1 MIIRKLEESIRA
13 LAGDG
18 KAIILIG
25 PRQVGKTTLLK
36 TLTKG
41 KNVLWLDA
49 DDSTV
54 RGALSNPNEAMLRV
68 LIGEKT
74 TLVIDEAQRVDN
86 IGLAV
91 KILVDQFQGLQVY
104 VSGSSAFEISN
115 KLNEPLTGRKWELQL
130 FPFTFSEL
138 TANNGYLEEIS
149 LLPHRLVF
157 GTYPEVVNHANTAK
171 QRIQALAN
179 SYLYKD
185 IFAIDEIKKSEKF
198 QVLLKSLAFQIGQQ
212 VSYNELAKQCGL
224 DVGTVE
230 RYIHVLEKAFVIFR
244 IPSFQRNLRN
254 ELKKSKKIYFV
265 DNGIRNAVIE
275 MWQPLDAR
283 TDKGALWENFLMSE
297 RWKKHHYEQSN
308 TKMYFWRTTAQQEID
323 LIEEENGE
331 LRAYEFKYSP
341 TKSIKLSSTFL
352 SSYNPAV
359 ATTIHSENLF
369 EFLLNEKVR
378 KGKKGEE

>member
-13 LAGDG
+13 LTGDG

-68 LIGEKT
+68 IIGEKT

-149 LLPHRLVF
+149 LLAHRLVF

-198 QVLLKSLAFQIGQQ
+198 QLLLKSLAFQIGQQ

-352 SSYNPAV
+352 SSYNPTV
-359 ATTIHSENLF
+359 ATTIHAENLF
-369 EFLLNEKVR
+369 EFL
-378 KGKKGEE
+378 

>member
-1 MIIRKLEESIRA
+1 MIIRKLEQNMRV

-54 RGALSNPNEAMLRV
+54 RNALGNPNEAMLRV

-74 TLVIDEAQRVDN
+74 TLVIDEAQRIDN

-91 KILVDQFQGLQVY
+91 KILVDQFKGLQIY

-138 TANNGYLEEIS
+138 TGNNGYLEEIS

-185 IFAIDEIKKSEKF
+185 VFAIDEIKKSEKF

-244 IPSFQRNLRN
+244 VPSFQRNLRN
-254 ELKKSKKIYFV
+254 ELKKSKKIYFI

-275 MWQPLDAR
+275 MWQPIDSR

-323 LIEEENGE
+323 LIEEENGV

-341 TKSIKLSSTFL
+341 TKVSKLSSTFL
-352 SSYNPAV
+352 SSYNPTV

-369 EFLLNEKVR
+369 EFLLKE
-378 KGKKGEE
+378 

>member
-1 MIIRKLEESIRA
+1 MIIRKLEENMRA

-18 KAIILIG
+18 KAMILIG

-91 KILVDQFQGLQVY
+91 KILVDQFEGLQIY

-157 GTYPEVVNHANTAK
+157 GSYPEVVNHANTAK

-254 ELKKSKKIYFV
+254 ELKKSKKIYFI

-323 LIEEENGE
+323 LIEEENGQ

-352 SSYNPAV
+352 SSYNPTV

-369 EFLLNEKVR
+369 EFLLNE
-378 KGKKGEE
+378 

>member
-1 MIIRKLEESIRA
+1 MIIRKLEEKMRA

-36 TLTKG
+36 TITKG
-41 KNVLWLDA
+41 ENVLWLDA

-54 RGALSNPNEAMLRV
+54 RNALDNPNEAMLRV

-74 TLVIDEAQRVDN
+74 TLVIDEAQRIDN

-91 KILVDQFQGLQVY
+91 KILVDQFEGLQIY

-138 TANNGYLEEIS
+138 TANKGYLEEIS

-185 IFAIDEIKKSEKF
+185 VFAIDEIKKSEKF

-254 ELKKSKKIYFV
+254 ELKKSKKIYFI

-275 MWQPLDAR
+275 MWQPIDSR

-323 LIEEENGE
+323 LIEEENGD

-341 TKSIKLSSTFL
+341 TKVGKLSSTFL
-352 SSYNPAV
+352 SSYNPSI

-369 EFLLNEKVR
+369 EFLLSE
-378 KGKKGEE
+378 

>member
-1 MIIRKLEESIRA
+1 MIIRKLEQNMRV

-54 RGALSNPNEAMLRV
+54 RNALGNPNEAMLRV

-74 TLVIDEAQRVDN
+74 TLVIDEAQRIDN

-91 KILVDQFQGLQVY
+91 KILVDQFEGLQIY

-138 TANNGYLEEIS
+138 TGNNGYLEEIS

-185 IFAIDEIKKSEKF
+185 VFAIDEIKKSEKF

-244 IPSFQRNLRN
+244 VPSFQRNLRN
-254 ELKKSKKIYFV
+254 ELKKSKKIYFI

-275 MWQPLDAR
+275 MWQPIDSR

-323 LIEEENGE
+323 LIEEENGV

-341 TKSIKLSSTFL
+341 TKVSKLSSTFL
-352 SSYNPAV
+352 SSYNPTV

-369 EFLLNEKVR
+369 EFLLKE
-378 KGKKGEE
+378 

>member
-1 MIIRKLEESIRA
+1 MIIRKLEENMRD

-54 RGALSNPNEAMLRV
+54 RNALDNPNEAMLRV
-68 LIGEKT
+68 LIGERT
-74 TLVIDEAQRVDN
+74 TLVIDEAQRIDN

-91 KILVDQFQGLQVY
+91 KILVDQFKGLQIY

-185 IFAIDEIKKSEKF
+185 VFAIDEIKKSEKF

-212 VSYNELAKQCGL
+212 VSNNELARQCGL

-244 IPSFQRNLRN
+244 VPSFQRNLRN
-254 ELKKSKKIYFV
+254 ELKKSKKIYFI

-275 MWQPLDAR
+275 MWQPIDFR

-323 LIEEENGE
+323 LIEEENGV

-341 TKSIKLSSTFL
+341 TKVGKLSSTFL
-352 SSYNPAV
+352 SSYTPSV

-369 EFLLNEKVR
+369 EFLLNE
-378 KGKKGEE
+378 

>member
-1 MIIRKLEESIRA
+1 MRA

-138 TANNGYLEEIS
+138 TAKNGYLEEIS

-331 LRAYEFKYSP
+331 LRAYEFNYSP

-352 SSYNPAV
+352 SNYNPTV

-369 EFLLNEKVR
+369 EFLLNE
-378 KGKKGEE
+378 

>member
-1 MIIRKLEESIRA
+1 MIIRKLEEKMRA

-54 RGALSNPNEAMLRV
+54 RNALDNPNEAMLRV
-68 LIGEKT
+68 LIGERT
-74 TLVIDEAQRVDN
+74 TLVIDEAQRIDN

-91 KILVDQFQGLQVY
+91 KILVDQFEGLQIY

-130 FPFTFSEL
+130 FPFSFSEL

-149 LLPHRLVF
+149 LLPHRLIF

-185 IFAIDEIKKSEKF
+185 VFAIDEIKKSEKF

-212 VSYNELAKQCGL
+212 VSNNELARQCGL

-244 IPSFQRNLRN
+244 VPSFQRNLRN
-254 ELKKSKKIYFV
+254 ELKKSKKIYFI

-275 MWQPLDAR
+275 MWQPIDSR

-323 LIEEENGE
+323 LIEEENGV

-341 TKSIKLSSTFL
+341 TKVGKISSTFL
-352 SSYNPAV
+352 SCYNPSV

-369 EFLLNEKVR
+369 EFLLNE
-378 KGKKGEE
+378 

>member
-1 MIIRKLEESIRA
+1 MIIRKLEDNMRA
-13 LAGDG
+13 LQDDG

-41 KNVLWLDA
+41 KKVLWLDA

-54 RGALSNPNEAMLRV
+54 RNALDNPNEALLRV
-68 LIGEKT
+68 LIGENKIV
-74 TLVIDEAQRVDN
+74 VIDEAQRVSN
-86 IGLAV
+86 IGLTV
-91 KILVDQFQGLQVY
+91 KILVDKFEGLQIF

-138 TANNGYLEEIS
+138 TANHGYLEEVA
-149 LLPHRLVF
+149 LLHHRLVY

-185 IFAIDEIKKSEKF
+185 IFAIDEIKKSEKI

-212 VSYNELAKQCGL
+212 VSYSELAKQCAL

-230 RYIHVLEKAFVIFR
+230 RYIQVLEKAFVIFR
-244 IPSFQRNLRN
+244 VPSFQRNLRN
-254 ELKKSKKIYFV
+254 ELKKSKKIYFL

-275 MWQPLDAR
+275 MWQPFDSR

-297 RWKKHHYEQSN
+297 RWKKHQYDQSN

-331 LRAYEFKYSP
+331 LRAYEFKYSS
-341 TKSIKLSSTFL
+341 TKVKKLSSTFI
-352 SSYNPAV
+352 SSYSPAI

-369 EFLLNEKVR
+369 DFLLS
-378 KGKKGEE
+378 KK

>member
-1 MIIRKLEESIRA
+1 MIIRKLEENLRA

-54 RGALSNPNEAMLRV
+54 RNALDNPNEAMLRV

-74 TLVIDEAQRVDN
+74 TLVIDEAQRINN

-91 KILVDQFQGLQVY
+91 KILVDQFEGLQIY

-138 TANNGYLEEIS
+138 TANKGYLEEIS

-185 IFAIDEIKKSEKF
+185 VFAIDEIKKSEKF
-198 QVLLKSLAFQIGQQ
+198 QILLKSLAFQIGQQ

-254 ELKKSKKIYFV
+254 ELKKSKKIYFI

-275 MWQPLDAR
+275 MWQPIDSR

-323 LIEEENGE
+323 LIEEENGV

-341 TKSIKLSSTFL
+341 TKVSKLSSTFL
-352 SSYNPAV
+352 SSYNPTV

-369 EFLLNEKVR
+369 EFLLNE
-378 KGKKGEE
+378 

>member
-1 MIIRKLEESIRA
+1 MIIRKLEENIRA
-13 LAGDG
+13 LTGDG

-36 TLTKG
+36 SLTKG

-130 FPFTFSEL
+130 FPFAFSEL

-198 QVLLKSLAFQIGQQ
+198 QLLLKSLAFQIGQQ

-283 TDKGALWENFLMSE
+283 ADKGALWENFLMSE

-352 SSYNPAV
+352 SSYNPTV

-369 EFLLNEKVR
+369 EFLLNE
-378 KGKKGEE
+378 

>member
-1 MIIRKLEESIRA
+1 MVIRKLEENMRA

-18 KAIILIG
+18 KAMILIG

-54 RGALSNPNEAMLRV
+54 RGTLSNPNEAMLRV

-104 VSGSSAFEISN
+104 VSGSSAIEISN

-198 QVLLKSLAFQIGQQ
+198 QLLLKSLAFQIGQQ

-352 SSYNPAV
+352 SSYNPTV
-359 ATTIHSENLF
+359 AKTIHSENLF
-369 EFLLNEKVR
+369 EFLLNE
-378 KGKKGEE
+378 

>member
-1 MIIRKLEESIRA
+1 MIIRKLEEKMCA

-54 RGALSNPNEAMLRV
+54 RNALDNPNEAMLRV
-68 LIGEKT
+68 LIGERT
-74 TLVIDEAQRVDN
+74 TLVIDEAQRIDN

-91 KILVDQFQGLQVY
+91 KILVDQFEGLQIY

-212 VSYNELAKQCGL
+212 VSNNELARQCGL

-244 IPSFQRNLRN
+244 VPSFQRNLRN
-254 ELKKSKKIYFV
+254 ELKKSKKIYFI

-275 MWQPLDAR
+275 MWQPIDSR

-323 LIEEENGE
+323 LIEEENGV

-341 TKSIKLSSTFL
+341 TKVSKLSSTFL
-352 SSYNPAV
+352 SSYNPSV

-369 EFLLNEKVR
+369 EFLLNE
-378 KGKKGEE
+378 

>member
-1 MIIRKLEESIRA
+1 MRA

-18 KAIILIG
+18 KAMILIG

-41 KNVLWLDA
+41 KYVLWLDA

-74 TLVIDEAQRVDN
+74 TLVIDEAQRIDN

-138 TANNGYLEEIS
+138 SANNGYLEEIS
-149 LLPHRLVF
+149 LLSHRLVF

-185 IFAIDEIKKSEKF
+185 VFAIDEIKKSEKF

-230 RYIHVLEKAFVIFR
+230 RYIHVLEKAFVIFHR
-244 IPSFQRNLRN
+244 IR
-254 ELKKSKKIYFV
+254 
-265 DNGIRNAVIE
+265 
-275 MWQPLDAR
+275 
-283 TDKGALWENFLMSE
+283 
-297 RWKKHHYEQSN
+297 
-308 TKMYFWRTTAQQEID
+308 
-323 LIEEENGE
+323 
-331 LRAYEFKYSP
+331 
-341 TKSIKLSSTFL
+341 
-352 SSYNPAV
+352 
-359 ATTIHSENLF
+359 F
-369 EFLLNEKVR
+369 E
-378 KGKKGEE
+378 